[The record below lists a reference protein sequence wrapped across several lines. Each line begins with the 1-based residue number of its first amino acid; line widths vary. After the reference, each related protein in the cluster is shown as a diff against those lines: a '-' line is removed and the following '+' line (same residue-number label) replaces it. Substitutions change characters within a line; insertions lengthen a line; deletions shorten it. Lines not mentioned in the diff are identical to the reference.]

1 MRKFKEYL
9 VGGAVR
15 DEILGLSN
23 KDLDYVF
30 VFEDLDE
37 TQTADECFNEM
48 YKNIQERGEIFLS
61 TPSCYT
67 IRYKDK
73 VTKEIKDVVMARK
86 EIGYI
91 PGTRTPIVKP
101 GTLYDDLERRDATLN
116 ALAKDE
122 NGTIIDY
129 FNGLTHLKEGILRTP
144 LDPIKTF
151 DDDSLR
157 VIRFIR
163 FSITKGFTIPG
174 DINRVIQKYD
184 YDNKMGVVSTERIRE
199 ELLKCFKHNTMDTLD
214 MLNEFPTLKRYIF
227 ENKLMWLKPTMEQ

>member
-1 MRKFKEYL
+1 MKTYKEYL

-15 DEILGLSN
+15 DEILGLN
-23 KDLDYVF
+23 PKDLDYVF
-30 VFEDLDE
+30 VFDNLDE
-37 TQTADECFNEM
+37 NKTAQDCFGDM
-48 YKNIQERGEIFLS
+48 YETILKKGDIFLS

-73 VTKEIKDVVMARK
+73 ETKEVKDVVMARK
-86 EIGYI
+86 EVGYI

-122 NGTIIDY
+122 DGTIIDY
-129 FNGLTHLKEGILRTP
+129 FNGLTHLKYGILRTP

-151 DDDSLR
+151 DDDPLR

-163 FSITKGFTIPG
+163 FSITKGFMIPD
-174 DINRVIQKYD
+174 DIQSVIASYD
-184 YDNKMGVVSTERIRE
+184 YESKMGVVSTERIRE
-199 ELLKCFKHNTMDTLD
+199 ELLKCFKYDTLKTLE
-214 MLNEFPTLKRYIF
+214 MLDNIPRLKRYIF
-227 ENKLMWLKPTMEQ
+227 KNNLLWLKPTMEQ

>member
-15 DEILGLSN
+15 DEILGLDN

-30 VFEDLDE
+30 VFDNLTEE
-37 TQTADECFNEM
+37 QTAEECFKDM
-48 YKNIQERGEIFLS
+48 TKVIQERGEIFLS

-73 VTKEIKDVVMARK
+73 ETKEVKDVVMARK

-101 GTLYDDLERRDATLN
+101 GTLYDDLERREATLN
-116 ALAKDE
+116 ALAKDDD
-122 NGTIIDY
+122 GTIIDY
-129 FNGLTHLKEGILRTP
+129 FNGLTHLKYGILRTP

-151 DDDSLR
+151 DDDPLR
-157 VIRFIR
+157 IIRFIR
-163 FSITKGFTIPG
+163 FSITKGFTIPD
-174 DINRVIQKYD
+174 DIQSVIFAYD
-184 YDNKMGVVSTERIRE
+184 YESKMGVVSTERIRE
-199 ELLKCFKHNTMDTLD
+199 ELLKCFKYDTLRALGIINYYPKLRD
-214 MLNEFPTLKRYIF
+214 YIF
-227 ENKLMWLKPTMEQ
+227 KNNPLWLKPTMEQ

>member
-1 MRKFKEYL
+1 MRTYKEYL

-30 VFEDLDE
+30 VFDNLNDN
-37 TQTADECFNEM
+37 QTADECFEDM
-48 YKNIQERGEIFLS
+48 YKVIQERGEIFLS

-67 IRYKDK
+67 IRYKDRE
-73 VTKEIKDVVMARK
+73 TKEVKDVVMARK

-91 PGTRTPIVKP
+91 EGTRTPIVKP

-122 NGTIIDY
+122 NGDIIDY
-129 FNGLTHLKEGILRTP
+129 FNGLTHLKYGILRTP

-151 DDDSLR
+151 DDDPLR
-157 VIRFIR
+157 IIRFIR
-163 FSITKGFTIPG
+163 FSITKGFTVPD
-174 DINRVIQKYD
+174 DIQSVIDGYNYED
-184 YDNKMGVVSTERIRE
+184 KMGVVSTERIRE
-199 ELLKCFKHNTMDTLD
+199 ELLKCFKYDTLKTLEILD
-214 MLNEFPTLKRYIF
+214 NIPRLKRYIF
-227 ENKLMWLKPTMEQ
+227 KNNLLWLKPTMEQ

>member
-30 VFEDLDE
+30 VFEELDE
-37 TQTADECFNEM
+37 NQTAEECFNEM
-48 YKNIQERGEIFLS
+48 YQNIQERGEIFLS

-67 IRYKDK
+67 IRYKDRI
-73 VTKEIKDVVMARK
+73 TKEVKDVVMSRK
-86 EIGYI
+86 EVGYV

-122 NGTIIDY
+122 DGTIIDY
-129 FNGLTHLKEGILRTP
+129 FNGLTHLKHGILRTP

-163 FSITKGFTIPG
+163 FSITKGFTIPD
-174 DINRVIQKYD
+174 DISDVIRGYD
-184 YDNKMGVVSTERIRE
+184 YESKMGVVSTERIRE
-199 ELLKCFKHNTMDTLD
+199 ELFKCFKHDTIK
-214 MLNEFPTLKRYIF
+214 TLKMLEEFKHLRDYIF
-227 ENKLMWLKPTMEQ
+227 KNNLLWLKPTMEQ